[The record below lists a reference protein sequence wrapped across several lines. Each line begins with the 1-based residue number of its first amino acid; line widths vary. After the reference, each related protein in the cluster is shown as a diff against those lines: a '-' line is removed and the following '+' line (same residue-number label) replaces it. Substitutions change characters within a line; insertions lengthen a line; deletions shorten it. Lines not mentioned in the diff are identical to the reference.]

1 MSKKTETTAT
11 DATTTGT
18 EIATLPPAER
28 AAIVLDAT
36 KAEEQLRAMVT
47 ETADINE
54 VKDKD
59 SRTLVHNAAMK
70 LKSAR
75 VAIEKTG
82 KAARDDANA
91 FSKAVIAE
99 ENRLKAIIT
108 TEEDRLFKLRDDY
121 DQQVE
126 AEKQER
132 ERKERERVDSIKSRI
147 AAIKALPM
155 ESANDPSAQLHQT
168 IHDLTDF
175 EIGDDFAEFKEEAG
189 AAKWETIGALQ
200 RLWDAATTREAENAR
215 LQAEAERLAALCA
228 EEEAKLQEERDKLA
242 AERAELEAMRAE
254 LAAQKAA
261 AQPQQVAEPE
271 PEPEPEPAPL
281 EPEVPE
287 VPEVP
292 DEPPCEPM
300 FDLFTAT
307 DPVTEEAQAESE
319 AAQSATDIVRELAG
333 IAAMQF
339 RALGDKTEAVG
350 FTDFAAQLRHVAHE
364 LDSGA
369 LDSNL
374 MAADWTAMANADKA
388 LALASHAGVALV
400 FGDQEMGGSVL
411 LQAAE

>member
-1 MSKKTETTAT
+1 MTEQI
-11 DATTTGT
+11 TGT
-18 EIATLPPAER
+18 DIAMLPPAER
-28 AAIVLDAT
+28 AVIVLDST
-36 KAEEQLRAMVT
+36 KAEEQLRAMLT

-70 LKSAR
+70 LKNAR

-82 KAARDDANA
+82 KAARDDATA
-91 FSKAVIAE
+91 FSKSVIAE
-99 ENRLKAIIT
+99 EKRLKDIIT
-108 TEEDRLFKLRDDY
+108 SEEDRLFSLRDEY
-121 DQQVE
+121 DRKVE

-132 ERKERERVDSIKSRI
+132 ERKERERVDSIKDRI
-147 AAIKALPM
+147 AAIKALPL
-155 ESANDPSAQLHQT
+155 ESANDPSPQLHQT

-175 EIGDDFAEFKEEAG
+175 EIGDDFAEFKEEAE
-189 AAKWETIGALQ
+189 AAKWDAIGALQ
-200 RLWDAATTREAENAR
+200 RLWDAAITREAENAR
-215 LQAEAERLAALCA
+215 LQAEAERLAALRA

-261 AQPQQVAEPE
+261 AQQQQVAEPE
-271 PEPEPEPAPL
+271 QEPEPAPL
-281 EPEVPE
+281 DPEVQA
-287 VPEVP
+287 
-292 DEPPCEPM
+292 EPPCAPM
-300 FDLFTAT
+300 VDLFTEA
-307 DPVTEEAQAESE
+307 DPVTEEATAESE
-319 AAQSATDIVRELAG
+319 AAPSATDIVRELAG
-333 IAAMQF
+333 ITAMQF

-350 FTDFAAQLRHVAHE
+350 FTDFAAQLRHIANE

-374 MAADWTAMANADKA
+374 MSADWTAMANADKA
-388 LALASHAGVALV
+388 MALASHAGVALV

>member
-1 MSKKTETTAT
+1 MSKKTETTGT
-11 DATTTGT
+11 EATTTVT

-36 KAEEQLRAMVT
+36 KAEAQLRAMVT

-59 SRTLVHNAAMK
+59 SRAMVHNAAMK
-70 LKSAR
+70 LKNAR

-147 AAIKALPM
+147 AAIKALPL

-168 IHDLTDF
+168 IHDLTDL

-189 AAKWETIGALQ
+189 AAKWDAIGALQ
-200 RLWDAATTREAENAR
+200 RLWDAAITREAENAR
-215 LQAEAERLAALCA
+215 LQAEAERLAALRA

-271 PEPEPEPAPL
+271 PEPEPSPL
-281 EPEVPE
+281 EPEVL
-287 VPEVP
+287 
-292 DEPPCEPM
+292 DEPPCDPIV
-300 FDLFTAT
+300 DLFTAT
-307 DPVTEEAQAESE
+307 DPDPVTEDATAESE

-339 RALGDKTEAVG
+339 RALGDKTAAVG
-350 FTDFAAQLRHVAHE
+350 FDDFAAQLCHIADE
-364 LDSGA
+364 LESGS

-388 LALASHAGVALV
+388 MALASHAGVALV